1 MNNAFTP
8 TRPLP
13 LPDALGREL
22 ARESLL
28 MLSST
33 PLWTSRSLSR
43 SSTSSLV
50 SFLATS
56 IARHSRVNSST
67 IIRIGRPSEVLSAAK
82 HQLHK
87 WLRRFELIC
96 LAIAAQFLGSNRIAI
111 FALTARDGE
120 IRKKVERHYHLV
132 MQSEITSEELAAY
145 NSVGGLRIKL
155 VRLTL

>member
-1 MNNAFTP
+1 
-8 TRPLP
+8 
-13 LPDALGREL
+13 
-22 ARESLL
+22 
-28 MLSST
+28 
-33 PLWTSRSLSR
+33 
-43 SSTSSLV
+43 
-50 SFLATS
+50 
-56 IARHSRVNSST
+56 
-67 IIRIGRPSEVLSAAK
+67 
-82 HQLHK
+82 
-87 WLRRFELIC
+87 LIC